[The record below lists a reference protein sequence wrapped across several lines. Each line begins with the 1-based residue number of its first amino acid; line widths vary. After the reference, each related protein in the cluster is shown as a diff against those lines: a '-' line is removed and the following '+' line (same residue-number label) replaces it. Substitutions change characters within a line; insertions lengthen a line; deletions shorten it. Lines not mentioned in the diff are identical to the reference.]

1 MDTVRHSLSRPQ
13 AARSDRPLWHGYFST
28 RTGSRLLVVFSPS
41 FIFPAEE
48 SCHERKHRPP
58 NSCGPLPLKKCLG
71 ALAILRDDIKD
82 LRTQIGALHERI
94 DETNRSLGDRIDET
108 NKRIDETNRS
118 LGERIDET
126 NRSLGEQIRALHK
139 RMDTYFLWMMG
150 TLVAITSVL
159 IAVIKL

>member
-1 MDTVRHSLSRPQ
+1 MSESADPQ
-13 AARSDRPLWHGYFST
+13 T
-28 RTGSRLLVVFSPS
+28 RAVPTP
-41 FIFPAEE
+41 EE
-48 SCHERKHRPP
+48 MPWSI
-58 NSCGPLPLKKCLG
+58 SY
-71 ALAILRDDIKD
+71 LRDDIKD
-82 LRTQIGALHERI
+82 LRTQVGAIHGRI
-94 DETNRSLGDRIDET
+94 DETNKRIDET

>member
-1 MDTVRHSLSRPQ
+1 MSESTDPQ
-13 AARSDRPLWHGYFST
+13 T
-28 RTGSRLLVVFSPS
+28 RAVPTP
-41 FIFPAEE
+41 EE
-48 SCHERKHRPP
+48 MPWSI
-58 NSCGPLPLKKCLG
+58 SY
-71 ALAILRDDIKD
+71 LRDDIKD
-82 LRTQIGALHERI
+82 LRTQIGAIHGRI
-94 DETNRSLGDRIDET
+94 DETNRSLGERIDE
-108 NKRIDETNRS
+108 INRS

>member
-1 MDTVRHSLSRPQ
+1 MSESTDPQ
-13 AARSDRPLWHGYFST
+13 T
-28 RTGSRLLVVFSPS
+28 RAVPTP
-41 FIFPAEE
+41 EE
-48 SCHERKHRPP
+48 MPWSI
-58 NSCGPLPLKKCLG
+58 SY
-71 ALAILRDDIKD
+71 LRDDIKD

-108 NKRIDETNRS
+108 NRRIDETNRS
-118 LGERIDET
+118 LGDRIDET

>member
-1 MDTVRHSLSRPQ
+1 MSESTDPQ
-13 AARSDRPLWHGYFST
+13 T
-28 RTGSRLLVVFSPS
+28 RAVPTP
-41 FIFPAEE
+41 EE
-48 SCHERKHRPP
+48 MPWSI
-58 NSCGPLPLKKCLG
+58 SY
-71 ALAILRDDIKD
+71 LRDDFKD
-82 LRTQIGALHERI
+82 LRTQVGALHERI
-94 DETNRSLGDRIDET
+94 DETNRSLGERIDET
-108 NKRIDETNRS
+108 NRRIDETNRS

>member
-1 MDTVRHSLSRPQ
+1 MELSVWLTPAIIIAV
-13 AARSDRPLWHGYFST
+13 AALLLRSN
-28 RTGSRLLVVFSPS
+28 SRL
-41 FIFPAEE
+41 EE
-48 SCHERKHRPP
+48 R
-58 NSCGPLPLKKCLG
+58 LG
-71 ALAILRDDIKD
+71 A
-82 LRTQIGALHERI
+82 RI
-94 DETNRSLGDRIDET
+94 DETNKRIDET

-118 LGERIDET
+118 LSERIDET

>member
-1 MDTVRHSLSRPQ
+1 MSESTDPQ
-13 AARSDRPLWHGYFST
+13 T
-28 RTGSRLLVVFSPS
+28 RAVPTP
-41 FIFPAEE
+41 EE
-48 SCHERKHRPP
+48 MPWSI
-58 NSCGPLPLKKCLG
+58 SY
-71 ALAILRDDIKD
+71 LRDDIKD
-82 LRTQIGALHERI
+82 LRTQVGALHGRIDETNRSLGERI
-94 DETNRSLGDRIDET
+94 DETNRSLGE
-108 NKRIDETNRS
+108 RIDETNRS

>member
-1 MDTVRHSLSRPQ
+1 MSESTAPQ
-13 AARSDRPLWHGYFST
+13 T
-28 RTGSRLLVVFSPS
+28 RAVPTP
-41 FIFPAEE
+41 EE
-48 SCHERKHRPP
+48 MPWSI
-58 NSCGPLPLKKCLG
+58 SY
-71 ALAILRDDIKD
+71 LRDDIKD
-82 LRTQIGALHERI
+82 LRIQVGAIHGRI
-94 DETNRSLGDRIDET
+94 DETNKRIDET

>member
-1 MDTVRHSLSRPQ
+1 MSESTDPQ
-13 AARSDRPLWHGYFST
+13 T
-28 RTGSRLLVVFSPS
+28 RAVPTP
-41 FIFPAEE
+41 EE
-48 SCHERKHRPP
+48 MPWSI
-58 NSCGPLPLKKCLG
+58 SY
-71 ALAILRDDIKD
+71 LRDDIKD
-82 LRTQIGALHERI
+82 LRTQVGALHERI

-108 NKRIDETNRS
+108 NRS
-118 LGERIDET
+118 LGDRIDET

>member
-1 MDTVRHSLSRPQ
+1 MSESTDPQ
-13 AARSDRPLWHGYFST
+13 T
-28 RTGSRLLVVFSPS
+28 RAVPTP
-41 FIFPAEE
+41 EE
-48 SCHERKHRPP
+48 MPWSI
-58 NSCGPLPLKKCLG
+58 SY
-71 ALAILRDDIKD
+71 LRDDIKD
-82 LRTQIGALHERI
+82 LRTQVGALHGRI
-94 DETNRSLGDRIDET
+94 DETNRSLGE
-108 NKRIDETNRS
+108 RIDETNRS